1 MQLRSTA
8 KLPTRLTSDQLIYHP
23 KLNSLQPLPY
33 PEGLFFAQRSNRG
46 PEATTLGLASQLLLG
61 NVSRIGATELK
72 SFKATVA
79 SFLSNTFLLGGS
91 VTLSIHVVLTFFR
104 MHGLALTLTFVAFWL
119 ICVTAYFRWQGK
131 QSIPRTVSK
140 NSTQGKHSRKPTE
153 DWRERQS
160 A

>member
-1 MQLRSTA
+1 MRNEATGGS
-8 KLPTRLTSDQLIYHP
+8 
-23 KLNSLQPLPY
+23 
-33 PEGLFFAQRSNRG
+33 
-46 PEATTLGLASQLLLG
+46 EATTLGLASQLLLG

-91 VTLSIHVVLTFFR
+91 VALSIHVVLTFFR
-104 MHGLALTLTFVAFWL
+104 MHGLALTLAFVAFWL

-140 NSTQGKHSRKPTE
+140 NSTVDKHSRKPTE
-153 DWRERQS
+153 AWRERQS